1 MIDETALTEEAEEV
15 LAQLWVTAE
24 SRAVGAGSVNPANAG
39 FTKPAPNDGD
49 PTVVELIAAGLVQ
62 QQEGAV
68 SLTEAGK
75 TEGASIIRRER
86 LAERLLTDILDLGE
100 SQVAETACK
109 FEHLLRRGIDD
120 EICTLLGHPRFCPH
134 GSPIP
139 PGECCR
145 AGARSAEKVIS
156 SLADLTPGQAGTV
169 AYIHGRRRELMQR
182 MLAMG
187 VVPGAPIA
195 LVQTAP
201 SFVFQLGQAQLA
213 VDRETAQD
221 IYVRLAARPRS
232 GRRPS
237 AAGWLPKRI
246 RSLRLRRRRGRQ

>member
-1 MIDETALTEEAEEV
+1 MIDETALTEEAEEAV
-15 LAQLWVTAE
+15 AQLWTAE
-24 SRAVGAGSVNPANAG
+24 EGEGVADLPPHGIAGEDREAALG
-39 FTKPAPNDGD
+39 Q
-49 PTVVELIAAGLVQ
+49 LRQAGLI
-62 QQEGAV
+62 EDSPGAV
-68 SLTEAGK
+68 SLTEAGR
-75 TEGASIIRRER
+75 TVGASIIRRER

-120 EICTLLGHPRFCPH
+120 RICTLLGHPRFCPH

-145 AGARSAEKVIS
+145 AGAHSAEKVIS
-156 SLADLTPGQAGTV
+156 SLADLAPGQAGTV

-187 VVPGAPIA
+187 VVPGSPIA

-201 SFVFQLGQAQLA
+201 SYVFQLGQAQLA

-237 AAGWLPKRI
+237 AAGWLPKPI
-246 RSLRLRRRRGRQ
+246 RALRLRRRRGRR

>member
-1 MIDETALTEEAEEV
+1 MNELNLTESAEET
-15 LAQLWVTAE
+15 LAQLWAAE
-24 SRAVGAGSVNPANAG
+24 EDEGVADLPPREIADEDREAALRQLREAGMIE
-39 FTKPAPNDGD
+39 DG
-49 PTVVELIAAGLVQ
+49 P
-62 QQEGAV
+62 GAV
-68 SLTEAGK
+68 LLTEAGK
-75 TEGASIIRRER
+75 AVGASIIRRER

-120 EICTLLGHPRFCPH
+120 RICTLLGHPRFCPH

-145 AGARSAEKVIS
+145 AGAHSAEKVIS
-156 SLADLTPGQAGTV
+156 SLADLAPGQAGTV

-201 SFVFQLGQAQLA
+201 SYVFQLGQAQLA

-237 AAGWLPKRI
+237 VAGWLPKPI
-246 RSLRLRRRRGRQ
+246 RGLRLRRRRGRQ